1 MTNQINRTTIMQ
13 EAWTNY
19 RRFNAGLPF
28 YRRRFGEEL
37 SRAWSKAKL
46 AAYNTCPINRTR
58 SAIAIVECKNH
69 LTQQD
74 YARLG
79 VLRAAL
85 RAHQEAADAAPIS
98 ITKVKRHAVA
108 EQPSARAA

>member
-1 MTNQINRTTIMQ
+1 MTASDLPVDRTVIMQ

-19 RRFNAGLPF
+19 RRFNQGHPFNRRAFAG
-28 YRRRFGEEL
+28 EL
-37 SRAWSKAKL
+37 KRAWAKAKL
-46 AAYNTCPINRTR
+46 SAYNACPVNRTR
-58 SAIAIVECKNH
+58 SAVTALESKSR

-85 RAHQEAADAAPIS
+85 RAQLEQTETLHQTAY
-98 ITKVKRHAVA
+98 
-108 EQPSARAA
+108 QRAA